1 MSLNQTCAIWVQVAD
16 TGHPLTA
23 RFDHAATVFF
33 NGTTDLV
40 FVYGG
45 RNAQA
50 DALGDLFVCDSTA
63 QTCHQRLVDGDVP
76 TPRSAVG
83 AAQVGHRLVLFGG
96 LLQTSAS
103 SSAATGSNN
112 ANSNAF
118 SLLDVLR
125 EPANWADRQQVLERA
140 PVYRQR
146 ALWEAGWGRGVIP
159 VSRQATTVTE
169 SGRDILFFGGDVGG
183 GRFSRCV
190 FQYEFE
196 LSTWSLAFQPPNN
209 ARCTDEAAA
218 GPPADPGGRASA
230 SAVPYGAHDALL
242 FGGSR
247 YTANTVTDARIH
259 LSDDLWL
266 FRSDTSSWQLLGNG
280 SSSRASSAWP
290 SPRDGHA
297 MSVAPAWM
305 ANQPAYLL
313 YGGRGC
319 SGARTSCSPRD
330 ARLLG
335 DAWLLSIGG
344 NAQVQWQRLR
354 LCANA
359 SALPTPTARAFHTL
373 STVNNEAVM
382 LVGGLGEGAVL
393 GDVWSLQW
401 QTRPPDASALPAQHV
416 PIASER
422 TALLYLVLYLPAL
435 SWYAPEQFTTGIDGA
450 LQAALQQLLHR
461 ASIEYRQIY
470 LWQVASGGK
479 SDHGQRVR
487 GTLAQYAV
495 WQGAVFVAETLQTL
509 RAADADAALSEAAG
523 TPVQLLQLRVGSPAS
538 MQPAVLF
545 AGAAVGGS
553 TALSPGLLALV
564 ISLSAAVALAIA
576 LLLYLVYRRR
586 MRRAH
591 RKVSLWAE
599 LGEWSGQCCCPPAL
613 PSADESERQER
624 TPQESALSVL

>member
-1 MSLNQTCAIWVQVAD
+1 MSLNQSCAIWVQVAD

-23 RFDHAATVFF
+23 RFGHAATVFF

-50 DALGDLFVCDSTA
+50 DALGDLFMCDPTVNA
-63 QTCHQRLVDGDVP
+63 CHQRLADGDVP
-76 TPRSAVG
+76 TPRSAAG

-103 SSAATGSNN
+103 SSAAAATDSNN

-125 EPANWADRQQVLERA
+125 EPANWADRQQVLQRA

-159 VSRQATTVTE
+159 VSGQATTVTE
-169 SGRDILFFGGDVGG
+169 SGRDILFFGGDIGG

-218 GPPADPGGRASA
+218 GVGPSADPGGRASA

-247 YTANTVTDARIH
+247 YTGNTATNARIH
-259 LSDDLWL
+259 VFDDLWL

-305 ANQPAYLL
+305 ASEPAYLL

-319 SGARTSCSPRD
+319 PGARTSCSPRD
-330 ARLLG
+330 VRLLG
-335 DAWLLSIGG
+335 DAWLLS
-344 NAQVQWQRLR
+344 
-354 LCANA
+354 C
-359 SALPTPTARAFHTL
+359 TAHA
-373 STVNNEAVM
+373 
-382 LVGGLGEGAVL
+382 
-393 GDVWSLQW
+393 
-401 QTRPPDASALPAQHV
+401 
-416 PIASER
+416 
-422 TALLYLVLYLPAL
+422 
-435 SWYAPEQFTTGIDGA
+435 DGA
-450 LQAALQQLLHR
+450 RLPHAVHR
-461 ASIEYRQIY
+461 EQR
-470 LWQVASGGK
+470 GG
-479 SDHGQRVR
+479 DAGGRPQRGR
-487 GTLAQYAV
+487 GVGRCVVLAV
-495 WQGAVFVAETLQTL
+495 
-509 RAADADAALSEAAG
+509 ADAAAG
-523 TPVQLLQLRVGSPAS
+523 RTGT
-538 MQPAVLF
+538 
-545 AGAAVGGS
+545 AGAARAHRGRAHRAAVPGAVSAGAVVVRARAVYHQDRWCVAGGAAAAARSGVHRVPTDLFMASGVGREERSRPTGARHAGAIRRVARCGVRGGDAASAAGGRCRRGAVGGRRH
-553 TALSPGLLALV
+553 AR
-564 ISLSAAVALAIA
+564 AAVATGRRLAGIHTTGG
-576 LLLYLVYRRR
+576 VVRRR
-586 MRRAH
+586 RCRRRHCAQSGPVGAGDITQHGRRAGH
-591 RKVSLWAE
+591 RLAFVSGVSTAHAPRPPQGVA
-599 LGEWSGQCCCPPAL
+599 LGGVGRVVGPVLLPA
-613 PSADESERQER
+613 SAAQRGRVGAARAHAAGER
-624 TPQESALSVL
+624 PVGVVNV